1 LIYQKLE
8 PTEKTADEVKGKF
21 AESGSQEFQK
31 FKHRKM
37 SIPYLEKIFSM
48 GLNMSAPAVKDL
60 PTIDNGI
67 KEQLEKD
74 HQLKKTSVTE
84 KQVLPSADDIKAEK
98 THQGIMQGVETFS
111 ADNLKETKTR
121 EPASGVDLM
130 KTEMAIRSSLQ
141 GVENFDAAK
150 LKNVE
155 VQEKN
160 PLPDKEAISM
170 EKEHQ
175 KFKDGVEG
183 FKRES
188 LNPATTVEKNTLPT
202 KEVIEAEKKAE

>member
-1 LIYQKLE
+1 MGDFLVIYSVKSCQTLHILLSR
-8 PTEKTADEVKGKF
+8 KT
-21 AESGSQEFQK
+21 
-31 FKHRKM
+31 H
-37 SIPYLEKIFSM
+37 KIR
-48 GLNMSAPAVKDL
+48 LNMSSPAVKDL

-67 KEQLEKD
+67 KEELVKD

-111 ADNLKETKTR
+111 PNNLKETKTR
-121 EPASGVDLM
+121 EPQSGADLM

-141 GVENFDAAK
+141 GVENFDTAK
-150 LKNVE
+150 LKNVD

-160 PLPDKEAISM
+160 PLPDKEAIRM
-170 EKEHQ
+170 EAEHQ

-183 FKRES
+183 FNKDS
-188 LNPATTVEKNTLPT
+188 LKHAETVEKNSLPT
-202 KEVIEAEKKAE
+202 KEVIEQEKKEE

>member
-1 LIYQKLE
+1 
-8 PTEKTADEVKGKF
+8 
-21 AESGSQEFQK
+21 
-31 FKHRKM
+31 M
-37 SIPYLEKIFSM
+37 SS
-48 GLNMSAPAVKDL
+48 PAVKDL

-67 KEQLEKD
+67 KEELEKD

-111 ADNLKETKTR
+111 PNNLKETKTR
-121 EPASGVDLM
+121 EPQSGADLM

-141 GVENFDAAK
+141 GVENFDTAK
-150 LKNVE
+150 LKNVD

-160 PLPDKEAISM
+160 PLPDKEAIRM
-170 EKEHQ
+170 EAEHQ

-183 FKRES
+183 FNKDS
-188 LNPATTVEKNTLPT
+188 LKHAETVEKNSLPT
-202 KEVIEAEKKAE
+202 KEVIEQEKKGE